1 MCDCENGNIYGNSL
15 DELSSSKLPSPIL
28 LNFYKNLEERIL
40 WIDFDITEGL
50 IEFENYIL
58 KWNKEDKGIDKED
71 RKPIRIFIYSYGG
84 DVDAIMSF
92 IELIKLSKTP
102 VYTYNM
108 GQALSAGALLFIVGH
123 KRFAMPGSQVLIH
136 SGGVNGIG
144 GETNSVIEAVDNI
157 KKIQKIIEIFIIDNT
172 SIDKKTYNKFSKK
185 EWYITVEDGLKYGI
199 IDEVIT
205 DIDMLI

>member
-1 MCDCENGNIYGNSL
+1 
-15 DELSSSKLPSPIL
+15 
-28 LNFYKNLEERIL
+28 
-40 WIDFDITEGL
+40 
-50 IEFENYIL
+50 
-58 KWNKEDKGIDKED
+58 
-71 RKPIRIFIYSYGG
+71 
-84 DVDAIMSF
+84 
-92 IELIKLSKTP
+92 
-102 VYTYNM
+102 
-108 GQALSAGALLFIVGH
+108 
-123 KRFAMPGSQVLIH
+123 MPGSQVLIH

>member
-108 GQALSAGALLFIVGH
+108 VKLYRL
-123 KRFAMPGSQVLIH
+123 VL
-136 SGGVNGIG
+136 
-144 GETNSVIEAVDNI
+144 
-157 KKIQKIIEIFIIDNT
+157 
-172 SIDKKTYNKFSKK
+172 Y
-185 EWYITVEDGLKYGI
+185 YL
-199 IDEVIT
+199 
-205 DIDMLI
+205 